1 MIYIL
6 DCVRAADIS
15 KRFKKYFNLSYLRSK
30 NSLIISRALIK
41 YGYSNFSVTILEYC
55 DISDLL
61 VREQYYFDN
70 LNPEYNILKL
80 AGSSKGFKHSEETKA
95 KISKSLKGVYV
106 KENSALFGRH
116 HTEETKNLMS

>member
-80 AGSSKGFKHSEETKA
+80 AGSSLPTGGGFKHSEETKT
-95 KISKSLKGVYV
+95 KISKYLKGV
-106 KENSALFGRH
+106 
-116 HTEETKNLMS
+116 